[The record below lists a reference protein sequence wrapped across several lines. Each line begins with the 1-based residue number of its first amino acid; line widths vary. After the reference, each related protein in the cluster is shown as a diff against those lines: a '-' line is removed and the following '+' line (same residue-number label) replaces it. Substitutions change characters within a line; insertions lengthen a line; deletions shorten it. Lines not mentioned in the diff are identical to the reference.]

1 MLQGLDQLVLAA
13 LCRIGSVIVAVG
25 LVLFEDVIDQ
35 VGMARHY
42 KEYSDRC
49 PNGSEFLAD
58 AENEA
63 KSKQVGLWL
72 LNNE

>member
-49 PNGSEFLAD
+49 PNGSEILAD
-58 AENEA
+58 AENKA
-63 KSKQVGLWL
+63 KSKQVGLWW